1 MRVISISILLG
12 LLTSCYDGEVNGRKF
27 YLKKTCIKSHIE
39 NGTRPQLLGKV
50 WVQMP
55 TDYEVCDKYKTDT
68 IWERSKIRTK

>member
-39 NGTRPQLLGKV
+39 KVTRPQLAGKV
-50 WVQMP
+50 WLPVH
-55 TDYEVCDKYKTDT
+55 YSNEVCDKYKTDT
-68 IWERSKIRTK
+68 IWESK

>member
-39 NGTRPQLLGKV
+39 EVTRPQLAGKV
-50 WVQMP
+50 WLQVH
-55 TDYEVCDKYKTDT
+55 YSNEVCDKYKTDT
-68 IWERSKIRTK
+68 IWEASKTRTK